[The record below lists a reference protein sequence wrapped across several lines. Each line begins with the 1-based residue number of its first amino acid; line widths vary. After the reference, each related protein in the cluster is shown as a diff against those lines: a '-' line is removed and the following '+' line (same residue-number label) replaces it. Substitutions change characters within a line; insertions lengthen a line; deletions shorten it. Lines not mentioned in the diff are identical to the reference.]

1 MGNYSDIQ
9 DRLSSLV
16 DSLTAGPATLNA
28 ALTRETINVNIA
40 ADAAAGTAKNAV
52 LFKAPAACRI
62 VAARYIPGAVVT
74 QDAANY
80 AILDL
85 NKEDGA
91 AGGLTS
97 LDSYSTQTA
106 GNGTIAARV
115 GFAWAMV
122 ISDTL
127 AVNEVLVLE
136 ITKAG
141 TGVALSEAVVQL
153 TVEYA

>member
-16 DSLTAGPATLNA
+16 DSLSSGPATLNA
-28 ALTRETINVNIA
+28 ALCRETISVVVS
-40 ADAAAGTAKNAV
+40 ADAAAGTAKNVV

-62 VAARYIPGAVVT
+62 VAARYIPNAAVTAHADNFAV
-74 QDAANY
+74 
-80 AILDL
+80 LDL

-91 AGGLTS
+91 AGGLAS
-97 LDSYSTQTA
+97 LDSYSTDSDV
-106 GNGTIAARV
+106 NGTIAARV

-122 ISDTL
+122 ITDTL
-127 AVNEVLVLE
+127 AVNELAVLE

-141 TGVALSEAVVQL
+141 TGVALPEGLVQL